1 MQKKH
6 LDDLL
11 NNRDGKDD
19 ATNSSNNSTGFA
31 TFAALSETGPA
42 AE

>member
-11 NNRDGKDD
+11 NNRDRED
-19 ATNSSNNSTGFA
+19 AAKNPNNSTGFA
-31 TFAALSETGPA
+31 TFAALSETGLA